1 MGICGLNT
9 PGVLIIHVDSGR
21 IQDCLPL
28 EVQYASLYWILH
40 LQKSGTQLHDHGQ
53 VHQFLQEHL
62 LHWLEALGSMGK
74 IAEGIY
80 TIAALESIALVS
92 LLWIL

>member
-1 MGICGLNT
+1 MGISVSALQST
-9 PGVLIIHVDSGR
+9 PLSEFSFDERMSWPSV
-21 IQDCLPL
+21 
-28 EVQYASLYWILH
+28 
-40 LQKSGTQLHDHGQ
+40 
-53 VHQFLQEHL
+53 
-62 LHWLEALGSMGK
+62 LEALGWMGK